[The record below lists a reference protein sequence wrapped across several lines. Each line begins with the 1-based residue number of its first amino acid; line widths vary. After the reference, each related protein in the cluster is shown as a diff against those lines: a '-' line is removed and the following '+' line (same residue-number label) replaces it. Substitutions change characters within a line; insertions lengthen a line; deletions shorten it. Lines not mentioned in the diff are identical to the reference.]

1 MLQDARSET
10 PALIQDYTVV
20 LRKHLLPVPD
30 YCLKANIDTYKQL
43 ISVFM
48 ERLVK
53 PHDDDARSMAT
64 LADLLHF
71 CPVDLRPGELHELC
85 LLLQSACNVCLESAE
100 GTAMPPSRVVEPLL
114 AACNALLVRFGSD
127 AAHSLSLLATPL
139 IPLMTKVWGTTQ
151 ALPKLKDECCLAARA
166 LLRVGV
172 LQEVPGALRSVQVAV
187 LAEVSRRAAD
197 LERVNRDE
205 RAGRGGAAP
214 LTAASRMGG
223 KMALELVAELWA
235 HRLRGEPGWA
245 ADSDASDGDGPR
257 KRARVADEWSL
268 IFDHVYGSPDALL
281 PAFALLLHRFPDALP
296 QQAHSRT
303 AAALRSMLEPGLRAG
318 PRGCDVAV
326 ALWALRC
333 LRSIADAQGRTL
345 GSAKGAPQEAPGDGD
360 DGDDATVEPGAS
372 GGGLGG
378 APATPDVAL
387 WTAVLQ
393 TLWPSLDALKE
404 GAAVLAPEVVHTA
417 CSIILHD
424 LAPIPRAPGPAF
436 MSVMM
441 SSALSTRLGLLAAAT
456 LFSCRVDG
464 AMVSLEQW
472 EMQDRRRVTAW
483 ALRTLAPLP
492 TEPVAMTGPRAKEEP
507 PDAAGAADAALALC
521 LGLKP
526 RPEALARLPGWCDDD
541 ATDVALALLARGPDT
556 RPLGAGDASPA
567 EASEGAMRLTLA
579 TAQDLLQGTSDV
591 LVTHMQGAREA
602 AHALA
607 LVSVACRLRAV
618 AARALVASPP
628 DWLAPNGPL
637 LNAARAAL
645 GAAEVALSANLH
657 PRLLLT
663 ARLVAAAQ
671 DLGIHLTVEGAS
683 ALRLTAAVIRVID
696 ALKLAVHAGLASVQL
711 EARNLAEDREML
723 FDDEDMG
730 VEPAPGGATQRVDG
744 TQYVGTQAPRGGVA
758 VAESPLEL
766 GVGCIA
772 ALGRVQPNEAA
783 DALRGFLASSEL
795 PLAVIDAAVSALC
808 ALPDAP
814 EDALIA
820 AADVLTTSLV
830 AIAKEGTNT
839 PDAPRAPRLL
849 HMVALLATRALR
861 SDRPAGV
868 TPMDTAG
875 ADGPPRTLQSALVL
889 LTDEV
894 FGKTDE
900 ATSQRL
906 AGLRSCGL
914 SAGLA
919 LSRAVCQLIHPGNQ
933 DRSIVTAA
941 GSLLGDRRYAVR
953 RAMAPLFGSCVM
965 RFAASEHSAIFTFA
979 RIYMVGLS
987 ASPTVESAPAMQETT
1002 VLQLAEMLLCSAAVG
1017 EEALFAMLELVATE
1031 QDTANIGLALNELSR
1046 VASRLG
1052 YPTRFALV
1060 QQHLAGIL
1068 HRWMLPG
1075 RSAESVIAAQQL
1087 LAPSPELVSSP
1098 PRDMARACA
1107 KYMLPAIVQLQA
1119 HDTLAGL
1126 AALCQQS
1133 TAELVAKHGH
1143 LALACVFLR
1152 RALFRSKESDRLFQS
1167 ETQSSEAVLVKAV
1180 GGQDK
1185 LVRVVGDGLIPI
1197 MTALLTMT
1205 VPPGGEDDVVAADA
1219 PQVKVAANPEAI
1231 AKAFDIL
1238 DSLVP
1243 ADRRQ
1248 SWWGD
1253 DVPLKLLITVHE
1265 AFDAGRADRH
1275 KALALARLSAML
1287 CVLDKRTLL
1296 CVPAIFRYTI
1306 TLLLRAVTRVEL
1318 QATAVQLLDKVIS
1331 KALSE
1336 GATGT
1341 AAEPLRQLLWPL
1353 STRLVASVPSE
1364 PAPSEPAVL
1373 LLKKLVV
1380 NAPAWLAPTVAA
1392 LDPFP
1397 EGEAWE
1403 PLRTSHEARSQ
1414 ELPLEERLE
1423 RFCFRARSMPAN
1435 TRRSVA
1441 HALLDAL
1448 RDTNAVARLHQAD
1461 DAPSVAWQLATLC
1474 EQFADDSMHELAA
1487 AALAAVGVHD
1497 PFAVGFHVPSG
1508 RDFSQPESGSP
1519 GKRAASRKSAGQTS
1533 VKVDADV
1540 TLAHTALRALCEFML
1555 DGSAS
1560 VVRKTLTALR
1570 HLLRMQHGAQA
1581 FRRLSDLEQSYLRVW
1596 QSSSAAAGSAA
1607 DAEKQV
1613 PLGQPVPLDDDAL
1626 WTPPPATGGPHAG
1639 RAYARWL
1646 CQLTHALVFE
1656 CENATL
1662 RLCDPLLQRKAAF
1675 AEALL
1680 PHVLA
1685 DLAAHRCANA
1695 ANGAALRQ
1703 LISHKVEHCILRNVD
1718 AGVRP
1723 LRLALT
1729 ICAHLRSLH
1738 IAAGLRGLPAPGT
1751 VEAGNLSNPVTWS
1764 TVHWLD
1770 VEYLCVAEAALRVGA
1785 CMTAL
1790 QYVEHWCA
1798 SPTGT
1803 QSLGGVDALNDAGP
1817 LPRHIAVA
1825 LNAHADVGE
1834 PDCIYGCLNAP
1845 HLQLQLRLAEHEGVW
1860 NRALASHD
1868 ASLQLESGGS
1878 HACAAAMGVLRSL
1891 LHLGCAYTA
1900 NTAGATLLAHVASS
1914 SASTFSAADAQR
1926 FKDVQMEMAWRAGQW
1941 DSVDPA
1947 TLANFTTADGEPVP
1961 SVGDGFHACLAGAL
1975 RALHTGEVARCNAL
1989 LSRGRAG
1996 TVRSIALAGS
2006 ESASAIN
2013 ANIVRLYALDEVRDI
2028 ALARWGNLDS
2038 TVSTA
2043 CSTVSS
2049 GAASALETVWQETHV
2064 KSLGGRFDLT
2074 EPLLTARAAA
2084 MRAAG
2089 SVAGTTHALA
2099 ASAAAAHAAGLS
2111 AVGLA
2116 RIQEIKLAC
2125 AAGLRH
2131 GGALET
2137 GLADVAGTG
2146 ATWRFE
2152 EARLLWADNQPELA
2166 LALAR
2171 ALAEDPRGSD
2181 TASAVRGATLL
2192 CTLGR
2197 WLAAR
2202 HGESSGRIKSECFEK
2217 AIDILARASKDGP
2230 QQPLQEA
2237 LCDAHFQL
2245 AQFLDN
2251 LHRMC
2256 VCCLA
2261 LTPLSVA
2268 PY

>member
-10 PALIQDYTVV
+10 PALIQDYTVL

-30 YCLKANIDTYKQL
+30 YCLKASTETYKNL

-53 PHDDDARSMAT
+53 SHDDEARSMAT
-64 LADLLHF
+64 LADLLQY
-71 CPVDLRPGELHELC
+71 CPVDLRTGELHELC
-85 LLLQSACNVCLESAE
+85 ILLQSACDVCLESVE
-100 GTAMPPSRVVEPLL
+100 GTAMPSTRVLEPLL
-114 AACNALLVRFGSD
+114 AACNALLVRFGAD
-127 AAHSLSLLATPL
+127 AAHSLTPLATSLTPL
-139 IPLMTKVWGTTQ
+139 VTRVWGTITV
-151 ALPKLKDECCLAARA
+151 LPKLKDECCLATRA
-166 LLRVGV
+166 LLRVGI
-172 LQEVPGALRSVQVAV
+172 LQEVPGALRSVQAAV
-187 LAEVSRRAAD
+187 LAEVTRRAAD
-197 LERVNRDE
+197 LKRVNRDE
-205 RAGRGGAAP
+205 RTGRGGAAP
-214 LTAASRMGG
+214 LTAASRIAG
-223 KMALELVAELWA
+223 KMALELLAELWA

-245 ADSDASDGDGPR
+245 AGGDGDVSPDGNGPR

-268 IFDHVYGSPDALL
+268 MFDQVYGSPDALL
-281 PAFALLLHRFPDALP
+281 PAFALLLHRHPDTLP
-296 QQAHSRT
+296 QQALSRT
-303 AAALRSMLEPGLRAG
+303 VTDLRLLVEPGLRAG
-318 PRGCDVAV
+318 PRGNDVSV
-326 ALWALRC
+326 AMWALRC

-345 GSAKGAPQEAPGDGD
+345 DRAKGAPQEAPGDGD
-360 DGDDATVEPGAS
+360 DGDE
-372 GGGLGG
+372 
-378 APATPDVAL
+378 APAEPEAGSEAFGAVLAAPDVAL

-393 TLWPSLDALKE
+393 VLWPFLDALKE
-404 GAAVLAPEVVHTA
+404 GAAVLVPEVVHTA
-417 CSIILHD
+417 CCIILYD
-424 LAPIPRAPGPAF
+424 LAPIPRVPSPAF
-436 MSVMM
+436 V
-441 SSALSTRLGLLAAAT
+441 SSLMGNALATRLGLLAAAT
-456 LFSCRVDG
+456 LFSCRLDG
-464 AMVSLEQW
+464 AMVSLE
-472 EMQDRRRVTAW
+472 DDDKRLRRRVAAW
-483 ALRTLAPLP
+483 ALETLAPLP

-507 PDAAGAADAALALC
+507 PDAAGAADATVALC

-526 RPEALARLPGWCDDD
+526 RPEALARLPAWCDDD
-541 ATDVALALLARGPDT
+541 ATDAALALLARGPDT
-556 RPLGAGDASPA
+556 RPLGAA
-567 EASEGAMRLTLA
+567 EAAQSEPNDGAMRLTLH
-579 TAQDLLQGTSDV
+579 TAQELLQGTSDAMV
-591 LVTHMQGAREA
+591 ARMQSAREA
-602 AHALA
+602 AHSLA

-618 AARALVASPP
+618 ASKALVAAPA
-628 DWLAPNGPL
+628 DWLTPNGPL
-637 LNAARAAL
+637 LNAARSAL
-645 GAAEVALSANLH
+645 SAAEAALSANLH

-671 DLGIHLTVEGAS
+671 DLGEHLTVEEAS
-683 ALRLTAAVIRVID
+683 SARLTAAVIQVID
-696 ALKLAVHAGLASVQL
+696 ALKLAVNAGLASVQQ
-711 EARNLAEDREML
+711 EARALAEDREML
-723 FDDEDMG
+723 FDDEDMA
-730 VEPAPGGATQRVDG
+730 VEPPPGGPTQRVTDG
-744 TQYVGTQAPRGGVA
+744 TQYPGTQVPRGGV
-758 VAESPLEL
+758 VSGESPLEL
-766 GVGCIA
+766 GVACIA
-772 ALGRVQPNEAA
+772 ALGRVRGTEAA
-783 DALRGFLASSEL
+783 DALGGFLPNTEL
-795 PLAVIDAAVSALC
+795 PLAVTDAAVSALC
-808 ALPDAP
+808 TLPDAP
-814 EDALIA
+814 EEHLVA
-820 AADVLTTSLV
+820 AAVVLNSSLV

-839 PDAPRAPRLL
+839 PDAARAPRLL
-849 HMVALLATRALR
+849 HMVALLASRALR
-861 SDRPAGV
+861 ADRSGGV
-868 TPMDTAG
+868 APMDTTG
-875 ADGPPRTLQSALVL
+875 SGPPRTLEGALL
-889 LTDEV
+889 ALTDQV
-894 FGKTDE
+894 FGHNAET
-900 ATSQRL
+900 TSQHF

-914 SAGLA
+914 AAGLA
-919 LSRAVCQLIHPGNQ
+919 LARAVCQLIHPGNEGQ
-933 DRSIVTAA
+933 AIVTAA
-941 GSLLGDRRYAVR
+941 GNLLGDRRYAVR
-953 RAMAPLFGSCVM
+953 RAMAPLFGSCVT
-965 RFAASEHSAIFTFA
+965 RFAASEHSAIYSFA
-979 RIYMVGLS
+979 RNFMAGM
-987 ASPTVESAPAMQETT
+987 SPTAPVENAPAMQETT
-1002 VLQLAEMLLCSAAVG
+1002 VLQLAEMVLSSPAVG
-1017 EEALFAMLELVATE
+1017 EEALFAMIELVATNP
-1031 QDTANIGLALNELSR
+1031 ANSGLALREMSR
-1046 VASRLG
+1046 VACRLG
-1052 YPTRFALV
+1052 YSSRFALV
-1060 QQHLAGIL
+1060 QQHLAGVL
-1068 HRWMLPG
+1068 HRWMLLPG
-1075 RSAESVIAAQQL
+1075 RTAQSVIAAQQL
-1087 LAPSPELVSSP
+1087 LAFSPDLVSAP

-1107 KYMLPAIVQLQA
+1107 RYMLPAIVQCQA
-1119 HDTLAGL
+1119 HDTLAELAVLCGL
-1126 AALCQQS
+1126 S
-1133 TAELVAKHGH
+1133 SPELVSKHGH
-1143 LALACVFLR
+1143 VALACVFLR
-1152 RALFRSKESDRLFQS
+1152 RALWRTKESDRLFQS
-1167 ETQSSEAVLVKAV
+1167 ETQSGEAVLVKAV
-1180 GGQDK
+1180 GGQVT
-1185 LVRVVGDGLIPI
+1185 LINIVGAGLIPI

-1205 VPPGGEDDVVAADA
+1205 SPPGGEEEVDQAEAPHITVVAKPDA
-1219 PQVKVAANPEAI
+1219 VAL
-1231 AKAFDIL
+1231 AFDFL
-1238 DSLVP
+1238 DSMMP

-1265 AFDAGRADRH
+1265 AFDAARADRH
-1275 KALALARLSAML
+1275 KAMAMARLSSML
-1287 CVLDKRTLL
+1287 CVLDKRSLM
-1296 CVPAIFRYTI
+1296 CVPAIFRYII
-1306 TLLLRAVTRVEL
+1306 TLLLRAVPRTQL

-1331 KALSE
+1331 TAIMD
-1336 GATGT
+1336 GAPGT

-1353 STRLVASVPSE
+1353 STRLVASVPAE
-1364 PAPSEPAVL
+1364 PAATEPAVV

-1380 NAPAWLAPTVAA
+1380 NGPTWLTATVAA

-1403 PLRTSHEARSQ
+1403 PLRSAHEAMSQ

-1423 RFCFRARSMPAN
+1423 RFCYRARSMPAP

-1448 RDTNAVARLHQAD
+1448 RDAHAVTRLHQAED
-1461 DAPSVAWQLATLC
+1461 SPAVAWQLAQLC
-1474 EQFADDSMHELAA
+1474 DQFTDDSMHELAA

-1497 PFAVGFHVPSG
+1497 PYKVGFHAPSG
-1508 RDFSQPESGSP
+1508 RDFAQPESMSP
-1519 GKRAASRKSAGQTS
+1519 GKRAAYRKSGQTS
-1533 VKVDADV
+1533 VKADAEV

-1596 QSSSAAAGSAA
+1596 QSSSTAAGSAA
-1607 DAEKQV
+1607 EAGKQV
-1613 PLGQPVPLDDDAL
+1613 LLGQPVPLDDDVL
-1626 WTPPPATGGPHAG
+1626 WTPPPPSDGPHAG

-1656 CENATL
+1656 CENTTL
-1662 RLCDPLLQRKAAF
+1662 RLCDPLVQRKAAF

-1680 PHVLA
+1680 PHVFA
-1685 DLAAHRCANA
+1685 DLAAHRCADA
-1695 ANGAALRQ
+1695 TTGAALRQ
-1703 LISHKVEHCILRNVD
+1703 LISHKMEHCILRNAG

-1723 LRLALT
+1723 IRLALT
-1729 ICAHLRSLH
+1729 VCAHLRSLH
-1738 IAAGLRGLPAPGT
+1738 VAAGLRGLPAPGT
-1751 VEAGNLSNPVTWS
+1751 VEAGKLSNPATWS

-1770 VEYLCVAEAALRVGA
+1770 LEYLCVAEAALRVGA

-1803 QSLGGVDALNDAGP
+1803 LSLGGVDALNDAGP

-1825 LNAHADVGE
+1825 LNAHAEVGE
-1834 PDCIYGCLNAP
+1834 PDGIYGCLNAP

-1900 NTAGATLLAHVASS
+1900 STAGATLLTHVASS
-1914 SASTFSAADAQR
+1914 SAAAFSAADAQR

-1941 DSVDPA
+1941 DAVDPA

-1961 SVGDGFHACLAGAL
+1961 SVGDSFHACLAGAL
-1975 RALHTGEVARCNAL
+1975 RALHTGEMARCSAL
-1989 LSRGRAG
+1989 LSRGRAC

-2038 TVSTA
+2038 TVS
-2043 CSTVSS
+2043 SNGSMINSS
-2049 GAASALETVWQETHV
+2049 AASALEQVWQETHV
-2064 KSLGGRFDLT
+2064 KSLGGRFDLS

-2137 GLADVAGTG
+2137 GLAEVAGTG
-2146 ATWRFE
+2146 APWRFE

-2171 ALAEDPRGSD
+2171 ALADDPRGSD

-2202 HGESSGRIKSECFEK
+2202 HGESSGRIQSECFEK
-2217 AIDILARASKDGP
+2217 AIELLGRASKDGQ

-2256 VCCLA
+2256 VSL
-2261 LTPLSVA
+2261 L
-2268 PY
+2268 